1 MGFTSARVVRRKSRV
16 GNEIEK
22 IMSRPL
28 FVRDSDLATK
38 VRYIFRRSGYRS
50 LPVVDRKERLIGII
64 TRRDMLNITST
75 KSNVTANG
83 IMSSPIVY
91 LTPDEDLPGAA
102 RKMLRANVG
111 RAMVTES
118 KQSMKLVGV
127 VSTHDLL
134 KAFYGKR
141 SSPKKLVE
149 EIMNR
154 KVAICSPSDLITKV
168 WRKMEEVS
176 CTGMPVVKK
185 KVLGMITRGD
195 IIAAGF
201 ARTHSESESGK
212 SRTSTVE
219 KVMRTS
225 VISVAPDATIEDA
238 AAIMLQKNIGSM
250 PVVEKGRLL
259 GLVDRNDIIK
269 QYLERGYERV

>member
-1 MGFTSARVVRRKSRV
+1 MGD
-16 GNEIEK
+16 ELIEK
-22 IMSRPL
+22 VMSRPL

-38 VRYIFRRSGYRS
+38 VRSIFRRSGYRS

-75 KSNVTANG
+75 KSNVTAKG

-91 LTPDEDLPGAA
+91 LTPDEDLSSGAK
-102 RKMLRANVG
+102 KMLRAKVS
-111 RAMVTES
+111 RAMVVES
-118 KQSMKLVGV
+118 KQGMKLAGV

-134 KAFYGKR
+134 KVLFEKR
-141 SSPKKLVE
+141 HSPKKLVK

-154 KVAICSPSDLITKV
+154 NVPACSPSDLITKV
-168 WRKMEEVS
+168 WRRMEEVS

-185 KVLGMITRGD
+185 KVIGMITRGD

-201 ARTHSESESGK
+201 ARIHREDEGGK
-212 SRTSTVE
+212 NRTSTVE
-219 KVMRTS
+219 RVMQTP
-225 VISVAPDATIEDA
+225 VISIAPEARIEDA
-238 AAIMLQKNIGSM
+238 AAVMLKKNIGSL
-250 PVVEKGRLL
+250 PVIEKGMLL

-269 QYLERGYERV
+269 QYLER